1 MGKSQSALQRSEAGV
16 LQAKATAC
24 AKSLRC
30 KRPYRFEEQK
40 AGQGEADQV
49 GRDQIVK
56 GLEGH
61 RKEFR
66 FYPRCSGKH
75 LKNF

>member
-1 MGKSQSALQRSEAGV
+1 MLP
-16 LQAKATAC
+16 AKGTAC
-24 AKSLRC
+24 AKTLRC

-56 GLEGH
+56 GLEG
-61 RKEFR
+61 RKKEFR
-66 FYPRCSGKH
+66 FYSKCSGKH
-75 LKNF
+75 LKDF